1 MYIFRKKNLVLI
13 LFIVLITTTGIA
25 IDLLFQ
31 PIVIENLSRYD
42 EDRIAYQ
49 HVQKDVSP
57 NLDNSFS
64 ALLIIKSKKVYLIQ
78 DGYDNPENVST
89 KKLQFEMENKP
100 LDDPWENKINNKPD
114 YVRITERKIELLK
127 NFGEDFVSKNQ
138 QTDDSKRF
146 ELNFESLLDIPV
158 DISVEIGRT
167 KMTIGELLS
176 LAKGSTLE
184 LNKIAGESVDIY
196 VNEKLLG
203 KGDIVVVNERLGV
216 RINEI
221 VTPKERVQTLA

>member
-1 MYIFRKKNLVLI
+1 M
-13 LFIVLITTTGIA
+13 
-25 IDLLFQ
+25 
-31 PIVIENLSRYD
+31 
-42 EDRIAYQ
+42 
-49 HVQKDVSP
+49 
-57 NLDNSFS
+57 
-64 ALLIIKSKKVYLIQ
+64 
-78 DGYDNPENVST
+78 
-89 KKLQFEMENKP
+89 
-100 LDDPWENKINNKPD
+100 
-114 YVRITERKIELLK
+114 
-127 NFGEDFVSKNQ
+127 EDFVSKNQ

-176 LAKGSTLE
+176 LSKGSTLE

-196 VNEKLLG
+196 VNERLLG

-221 VTPKERVQTLA
+221 VTPKEMVQTLA